1 MHVYI
6 NNSLIPESEAKV
18 SVFDHGFLYGDGVF
32 ETMRAYDGTVFMI
45 EEHIQRLFRSASLI
59 GLDIKRD
66 KDSIKTTVYETI
78 SKNSLKD
85 AYIRVTVSRGA
96 GPVGLDPELCK
107 EPTFI
112 IIAEEFRE
120 YPKSYYDNGIK
131 TIIAATKRNIKEAI
145 NPQIKSLNFLNN
157 ILAKIEAKKKNAY
170 EALMLN
176 SQGYL
181 AEGTICNVFFVLK
194 KRNKVVLCTPSLDCG
209 ILDGI
214 TRNIVLELAQKN
226 GIAVKEGKLKK
237 EDIYHASEVFITNTT
252 MEIMP
257 VRKVDSVSYQVGTV
271 AKLLHEAYK
280 ENVRAYLS
288 KSD

>member
-1 MHVYI
+1 
-6 NNSLIPESEAKV
+6 PDSEAKV

-32 ETMRAYDGTVFMI
+32 ETMRAYNGTVFMI
-45 EEHIQRLFRSASLI
+45 DEHIQRLFRSSSLI

-66 KDSIKTTVYETI
+66 KDSIRSAVYETI
-78 SKNSLKD
+78 SKNSIKD
-85 AYIRVTVSRGA
+85 AYIRVTVSRGT
-96 GPVGLDPELCK
+96 GTIGLDPELCK

-120 YPKSYYDNGIK
+120 YPKLYYENGIK
-131 TIIAATKRNIKEAI
+131 TIIAETRRNMKEAI

-170 EALMLN
+170 EALML
-176 SQGYL
+176 SASGGAEGCL
-181 AEGTICNVFFVLK
+181 AEGTISNLFFVLNQK
-194 KRNKVVLCTPSLDCG
+194 NKPVLCTPSVDCG

-214 TRNIVLELAQKN
+214 TRNIVLELAQRN
-226 GIAVKEGKLKK
+226 GITAEEGKFKK
-237 EDIYHASEVFITNTT
+237 EDIYRASEVFITNTT

-257 VRKVDSVSYQVGTV
+257 VCAVDTVSYQAGTV

-280 ENVRAYLS
+280 ETVRAYLS
-288 KSD
+288 KQV